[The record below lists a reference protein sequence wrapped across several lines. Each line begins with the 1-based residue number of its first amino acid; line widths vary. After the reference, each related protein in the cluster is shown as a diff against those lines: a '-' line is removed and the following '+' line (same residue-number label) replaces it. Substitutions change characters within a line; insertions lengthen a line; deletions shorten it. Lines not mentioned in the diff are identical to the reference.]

1 MGDAAVERWLASRTP
16 EHGVRGRLARGAV
29 VGEWRV
35 GVFLGAGLSAEVYRV
50 QNVRFGHEGAL
61 KLLVDASRGLKERFL
76 AEEDAIR
83 YLSLPALPQFL
94 GSGTVNGSPYYV
106 MEYLQPLPDPMP
118 RAEVPR
124 FMNKVAKAVH
134 MLHDAGYVHRDL
146 KPGNIL
152 RRMNGDPVLIDLGLI
167 KRRGNGPDPI
177 GRHAKGISVVDG
189 KPVGVGTLDFA
200 APEQLLKGEWSV
212 QSDIFALGK
221 LLSFFYEGM
230 PPYNVKSIIR
240 RATRAQPG
248 DRYATANDFA
258 AAIRHRH
265 HTLIMCVAGVLLAAV
280 GIAFAAAR
288 SPQPV
293 PDGTDTQYSAGDNP
307 GTPGK
312 TDEQPTKNETEEVE
326 YGKLPDEGDGDYL
339 ARMMPLAEAGD
350 AVAQTA
356 VAEAYFYGR
365 GTETNREVAVSWYR
379 LAADAGNADAQAS
392 LGLCL
397 FRGWGCEKNL
407 EEAADWYGKA
417 AEQGN
422 LGAMTDLA
430 FCCLNGFGVEK
441 DLAKGFD
448 FAMKAAL
455 RGHAPA
461 QTLVGECYLEGLGVE
476 ADEERGEMWLY
487 RAARQDNKR
496 AQMLLRYR

>member
-61 KLLVDASRGLKERFL
+61 KLLVDASHGLKERFL
-76 AEEDAIR
+76 AEADAIR
-83 YLSLPALPQFL
+83 FLSLPALPQFL
-94 GSGTVNGSPYYV
+94 GAGTVNGSPYYV

-134 MLHDAGYVHRDL
+134 LLHEAGYVHRDL
-146 KPGNIL
+146 KPGNLL
-152 RRMNGDPVLIDLGLI
+152 RRRNGDPVLIDLGLI
-167 KRRGNGPDPI
+167 KRRGNGLDPI
-177 GRHAKGISVVDG
+177 GRHAKGISVIDG

-200 APEQLLKGEWSV
+200 APEQLLKGEYSV

-221 LLSFFYEGM
+221 LLRFFYEDM
-230 PPYNVKSIIR
+230 PPWYVKPIIG
-240 RATRAQPG
+240 RATSEKPG

-258 AAIRHRH
+258 AAVRHRH
-265 HTLIMCVAGVLLAAV
+265 RPLLVCLLASLLAAIGV
-280 GIAFAAAR
+280 MYGVTRPPHPDVAEAPSLPPEKVETDVPAVIQEQTVVP
-288 SPQPV
+288 SPEVQHAK
-293 PDGTDTQYSAGDNP
+293 Q
-307 GTPGK
+307 
-312 TDEQPTKNETEEVE
+312 TDETDV
-326 YGKLPDEGDGDYL
+326 DYL
-339 ARMMPLAEAGD
+339 NRMLPLAEAGD
-350 AVAQTA
+350 AIAQSA

-365 GTETNREVAVSWYR
+365 GTETNRVTAVTWYR
-379 LAADAGNADAQAS
+379 QAAEAGEASAQAS

-397 FRGWGCEKNL
+397 FRGWGCEKDL
-407 EEAADWYGKA
+407 KEAADWYAKA
-417 AEQGN
+417 AAQEH
-422 LGAMTDLA
+422 LGAMSDLA
-430 FCCLNGFGVEK
+430 FCYLHGYGLEP
-441 DLAKGFD
+441 DPEKGFQW
-448 FAMKAAL
+448 ALQAAE

-461 QTLVGECYLEGLGVE
+461 QTLVGECYLDGLGVE
-476 ADEERGEMWLY
+476 KDVERGELWLY
-487 RAARQDNKR
+487 RAAGQNNKR

>member
-1 MGDAAVERWLASRTP
+1 MRRE
-16 EHGVRGRLARGAV
+16 
-29 VGEWRV
+29 
-35 GVFLGAGLSAEVYRV
+35 YRSST
-50 QNVRFGHEGAL
+50 E
-61 KLLVDASRGLKERFL
+61 
-76 AEEDAIR
+76 
-83 YLSLPALPQFL
+83 
-94 GSGTVNGSPYYV
+94 SPW
-106 MEYLQPLPDPMP
+106 
-118 RAEVPR
+118 A
-124 FMNKVAKAVH
+124 
-134 MLHDAGYVHRDL
+134 
-146 KPGNIL
+146 
-152 RRMNGDPVLIDLGLI
+152 
-167 KRRGNGPDPI
+167 
-177 GRHAKGISVVDG
+177 
-189 KPVGVGTLDFA
+189 
-200 APEQLLKGEWSV
+200 QLLKGEWSV

-230 PPYNVKSIIR
+230 PPYYVKPIIR

-265 HTLIMCVAGVLLAAV
+265 RPLILCVAGVLLAAAGV
-280 GIAFAAAR
+280 AFTLVR
-288 SPQPV
+288 DPQPV
-293 PDGTDTQYSAGDNP
+293 PEKLDTQYRAEEKP
-307 GTPGK
+307 GEQGK
-312 TDEQPTKNETEEVE
+312 ADEQSTKTETEEVE
-326 YGKLPDEGDGDYL
+326 YGKMPDEGDGDYL

-350 AVAQTA
+350 SVAQTA